1 MNNMNQMNG
10 NGFNPQQGN
19 NNNNGKFFLN
29 FQPNDILQKEFKTKM
44 RGYDQAEVDQF
55 LDGIIKDYEAYSN
68 ELNRLKAENNRLQT
82 QLNSMPQDNANNTNQ
97 NQGPVSRQRTNRTIP
112 VQPKP
117 NMGGMNT
124 TNAAPKADA
133 ATNYDILRRISNL
146 EKHVFGHD
154 FANGIPNQDNATDQN
169 KNNDSIKQFASA
181 AVPNNMNN
189 NNNRNNPFES
199 GHNEINPDP
208 MQNMNNNNNN
218 MNQNNNQDVNPN
230 HFDSNRQ
237 NMNGFNP
244 NLNNNG
250 NMGQF

>member
-10 NGFNPQQGN
+10 NGFNPQQG
-19 NNNNGKFFLN
+19 NNNGKFFLN

-68 ELNRLKAENNRLQT
+68 ETNRLKAENNRLQT
-82 QLNSMPQDNANNTNQ
+82 QLNSVAQNDQNTPSNQ
-97 NQGPVSRQRTNRTIP
+97 PGAAPHQRTSRSIP
-112 VQPKP
+112 VQPKS
-117 NMGGMNT
+117 NLGGMNT
-124 TNAAPKADA
+124 SNNTAAPKNDA
-133 ATNYDILRRISNL
+133 STYDILRRISNL

-154 FANGIPNQDNATDQN
+154 FANGIPNQESASSN

-181 AVPNNMNN
+181 AMPNNMNN
-189 NNNRNNPFES
+189 AANHNNPFES
-199 GHNEINPDP
+199 GHNEINPDA
-208 MQNMNNNNNN
+208 MQNMNPNSNVNNNGNN
-218 MNQNNNQDVNPN
+218 ANLNPN
-230 HFDSNRQ
+230 HFDSGRQ
-237 NMNGFNP
+237 NMGGFNP